1 MPKISS
7 FASPEQIGEGYT
19 VVNSSKYGRHVRAKR
34 GTHTPLVVTETM
46 KKAGEL
52 VRSANAHAKVINDAF
67 KPFCTDIRDT
77 ERWTRLVVLFR
88 KALRKDT
95 VDLDE
100 VFDRFYFHRRRPL
113 SGVLGYTLEVT
124 QTGESSNTLVV
135 KVNSSSAAK
144 STRYKPDRYEQLI
157 IALFLDADFRATV
170 LTDTKVHRITP
181 DKGNE
186 HIATFPLP
194 AGARNVIIAMKCIH
208 QYQGKPCAGI
218 ASGIGVVNVLA
229 LS

>member
-1 MPKISS
+1 MPKITS

-19 VVNSSKYGRHVRAKR
+19 VVNSPKYGRHVRAKR

-95 VDLDE
+95 FDLSE
-100 VFDRFYFHRRRPL
+100 AFVRFYFHRRRPL
-113 SGVLGYTLEVT
+113 GGVLGYTLDVT
-124 QTGESSNTLVV
+124 PPGEAGDTLVV
-135 KVNSSSAAK
+135 KVNSTSRAK
-144 STRYKPDRYEQLI
+144 SRHHPDRYELI
-157 IALFLDADFRATV
+157 IIAVFLDADFRATV
-170 LTDTKVHRITP
+170 LTDTKVHPITP
-181 DKGNE
+181 DKRND
-186 HIATFPLP
+186 HSATFPLP
-194 AGARNVIIAMKCIH
+194 AGARHVIIAMKCIH
-208 QYQGKPCAGI
+208 QNQREESAGI
-218 ASGIGVVNVLA
+218 ASRLGVVKILA
-229 LS
+229 LG